1 MARSQGLNRLLNG
14 VSRDLHKSEID
25 RGYIFVTKDKAVLDK
40 CNYRIDVT
48 LNDQNLGTEKIDH
61 YGRIFPK
68 KELRHTLMGATKIQL
83 ELQNDAKNLYIN
95 VS

>member
-14 VSRDLHKSEID
+14 VSRELHKSETD
-25 RGYIFVTKDKAVLDK
+25 RGYVFVTKDKALLDR
-40 CNYRIDVT
+40 CNYSLDVT
-48 LNDQNLGTEKIDH
+48 FNDKRLGTEKIDN

-68 KELRHTLMGATKIQL
+68 KELRHTLMRARKIHL
-83 ELQNDAKNLYIN
+83 ELQDDAENLYIK